1 MINPLTALHGVTNG
15 ELLQPPLVAIT
26 ENVIEEVQSVLVC
39 ADATEIASALPAQ
52 VRAVCDS
59 TAANHSSM
67 RVDLEGGTQTEIDA
81 IVGWLLSSLTPHPPA
96 TPLLSEL
103 YNAVR
108 ERDVRLSCA

>member
-1 MINPLTALHGVTNG
+1 
-15 ELLQPPLVAIT
+15 
-26 ENVIEEVQSVLVC
+26 
-39 ADATEIASALPAQ
+39 

-96 TPLLSEL
+96 TPVLSEL
-103 YNAVR
+103 YEAVK
-108 ERDVRLSCA
+108 ERDVKLLRA